1 MLEALIVSFFKIT
14 RSYGPELDYFFFIS
28 EIKRSM
34 EKLERNSKNMYSVQF
49 YLKGRSRHDMFVVEH
64 NLKRVNF
71 WSFVYLFALLAT
83 AAIQITFIKSF
94 FAETTS
100 SGGRRV
106 GL

>member
-1 MLEALIVSFFKIT
+1 
-14 RSYGPELDYFFFIS
+14 
-28 EIKRSM
+28 M

-49 YLKGRSRHDMFVVEH
+49 YLKGRNRHDMFVVEQ

-71 WSFVYLFALLAT
+71 WSCVYLFALLAT